1 MCDPVIAGGAMLAMS
16 GIQAYTQYQQ
26 GRYASKVA
34 EANADI
40 ATAQANDA
48 INRGNA
54 EAEQRRRET
63 RQRLGTQAATMG
75 ATGADLS
82 TGNALDIFGDTAQFG
97 TLDSLTTVN
106 NAQREAYGYQVQ
118 AANYKAEASSARKQG
133 NVGAATT
140 LLTGPE
146 AARLAGVSW
155 DRDKWLNDPR
165 YNARLGQAYFG
176 AQMKKYDNN
185 PVLAVAAYN
194 AGPGKV
200 DGWIK

>member
-26 GRYASKVA
+26 GKYASKVA

-97 TLDSLTTVN
+97 ALDSLTTVN

-118 AANYKAEASSARKQG
+118 AANYKAEAS
-133 NVGAATT
+133 AASIS
-140 LLTGPE
+140 TGE
-146 AARLAGVSW
+146 
-155 DRDKWLNDPR
+155 K
-165 YNARLGQAYFG
+165 FG
-176 AQMKKYDNN
+176 AFVDSPRELINLPTPPNATPRTASIAIACRSNTSYW
-185 PVLAVAAYN
+185 LA
-194 AGPGKV
+194 
-200 DGWIK
+200 ISL

>member
-97 TLDSLTTVN
+97 TLDALTTVN

-118 AANYKAEASSARKQG
+118 GMNAQAQ
-133 NVGAATT
+133 GAAAQSAAKSSMTST
-140 LLTGPE
+140 LLTAPLKAYG
-146 AARLAGVSW
+146 AY
-155 DRDKWLNDPR
+155 K
-165 YNARLGQAYFG
+165 LGGGTWSPFSKGSTSSGGTPMLSNSGFMNSDSRFKIGGY
-176 AQMKKYDNN
+176 
-185 PVLAVAAYN
+185 
-194 AGPGKV
+194 
-200 DGWIK
+200 

>member
-26 GRYASKVA
+26 GKYASKVA

-97 TLDSLTTVN
+97 ALDALTTVN
-106 NAQREAYGYQVQ
+106 NAQREAYGYLVQ
-118 AANYKAEASSARKQG
+118 GMNARAQ
-133 NVGAATT
+133 GAAAQSAAKSSMTST
-140 LLTGPE
+140 LLTAP
-146 AARLAGVSW
+146 L
-155 DRDKWLNDPR
+155 K
-165 YNARLGQAYFG
+165 AYGAYQMFG
-176 AQMKKYDNN
+176 GTWSPFSKGSTSSGGTPMLSNSGFMNSDSRFKIGGY
-185 PVLAVAAYN
+185 
-194 AGPGKV
+194 
-200 DGWIK
+200 

>member
-26 GRYASKVA
+26 GKYASKVA

-97 TLDSLTTVN
+97 TLDALTTVN

-118 AANYKAEASSARKQG
+118 GMNAQAQGAAAQSAAKSSMTSTLLTAPLKAYGAYKLGGGSINPISKQG
-133 NVGAATT
+133 NTPMLSNSGFMNSDSRFKI
-140 LLTGPE
+140 G
-146 AARLAGVSW
+146 G
-155 DRDKWLNDPR
+155 
-165 YNARLGQAYFG
+165 Y
-176 AQMKKYDNN
+176 
-185 PVLAVAAYN
+185 
-194 AGPGKV
+194 
-200 DGWIK
+200 

>member
-1 MCDPVIAGGAMLAMS
+1 MCDPVIAGGAVLVMS

-26 GRYASKVA
+26 GKYASKVA

-75 ATGADLS
+75 ATGTDLS
-82 TGNALDIFGDTAQFG
+82 SGNALDIFGDTSQFG
-97 TLDSLTTVN
+97 ALDSLTTVN

-118 AANYKAEASSARKQG
+118 GMNAQAQ
-133 NVGAATT
+133 GAAAQSAAKSSMTST
-140 LLTGPE
+140 LLTAPLKAYG
-146 AARLAGVSW
+146 AY
-155 DRDKWLNDPR
+155 K
-165 YNARLGQAYFG
+165 LGG
-176 AQMKKYDNN
+176 GSIN
-185 PVLAVAAYN
+185 PISKQGSTPMLSNSGFMNSDSRFKIGGY
-194 AGPGKV
+194 
-200 DGWIK
+200 